1 MSGEITVQVRN
12 NEISWGKQKVRI
24 GDGLE
29 LKLKELQRQRA
40 RGKESSKGDTEALTG
55 TKIVSRKSIL
65 REKNDLESNAC

>member
-29 LKLKELQRQRA
+29 LKLMEL
-40 RGKESSKGDTEALTG
+40 
-55 TKIVSRKSIL
+55 
-65 REKNDLESNAC
+65 